1 MKYKLLV
8 VDLDD
13 TLLNSQN
20 EISKRTHATIRKV
33 QQAGVRVVV
42 ASGRPTFGI
51 LPIAQSIE
59 LENYGGYFLSYN
71 GGQIFH
77 CAKGQNELLFEKRI
91 QPEMLP
97 MLEEKARSCGFDIF
111 TYHQDYI
118 ITNNTNNQ
126 HIIREAKINGMRL
139 IQSDNFA
146 ESVNFSPCKVML
158 VSDDEEA
165 LMALEESWRKPLS
178 GTLDV
183 FRSEKY
189 FLEVVPPSID
199 KGNTLS
205 ILLDKLNINADEV
218 VAIGNGIRDFA
229 MIQMVGL
236 GVAMGNSAESL
247 RACADMVVPGNDEH
261 GVAIAIEKIFLA
273 HIKPSKI
280 PLEQLNASSKHALM
294 GNLGIQYTYA
304 DDTRVEATMPVDER
318 TRQPFG
324 VLHGGATLALAE
336 TLAGVG
342 SLLLCQPDE
351 VAVGMQVSG
360 NHVSSAHQ
368 GDTVRA
374 VATIIHKGRSS
385 HVWNIDVFT
394 STGKLIS
401 SVRVVNSII
410 KRG

>member
-126 HIIREAKINGMRL
+126 YITREAKINGMRL

-261 GVAIAIEKIFLA
+261 GVAIAIEKVFLA